1 MTAAYFGGDAT
12 ATLIA
17 SPTAWK
23 FVGPS
28 ALISVGTGQ
37 RLLGSAMV
45 PLATNTAAGYV
56 YLDLCHQPAAG
67 GALVNFSADRHSVVK
82 VDNTR
87 EAQAAVGVASAPAGA
102 TRVGACVKADGV
114 NFTLDYN
121 DFVNGWVQV
130 LSSNVGVRPA
140 SKGSRD

>member
-23 FVGPS
+23 FVGPT

-37 RLLGSAMV
+37 RLLGSASV
-45 PLATNTAAGYV
+45 PLATTTAAGYI
-56 YLDLCHQPAAG
+56 YLDLCHQPGAG
-67 GALVNFSADRHSVVK
+67 GTIVNFSGDRHAVVK

-87 EAQAAVGVASAPAGA
+87 EAQAAVGVTSAPAGA
-102 TRVGACVKADGV
+102 TRVGACVKSDGV

-130 LSSNVGVRPA
+130 LSSNVGVKPA
-140 SKGSRD
+140 AKGTGR